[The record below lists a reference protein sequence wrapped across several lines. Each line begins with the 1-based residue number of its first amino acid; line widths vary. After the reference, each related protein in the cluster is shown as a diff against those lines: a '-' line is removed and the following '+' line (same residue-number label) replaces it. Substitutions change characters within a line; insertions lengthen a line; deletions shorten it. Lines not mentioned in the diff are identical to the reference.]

1 MRTVPSAAIS
11 ADGLF
16 SKPVTPSVDCA
27 DSFDATDI
35 HPSRTI
41 DTALLTIH
49 TVVLDQLLPPPP
61 VPSPPGTVCV
71 SPGVKSVVTDTEL
84 AGTSVLTTTL
94 YEEPE
99 VLMMLNV

>member
-1 MRTVPSAAIS
+1 DRGAWKNLAPRGPRRRGALS

-49 TVVLDQLLPPPP
+49 SGPIIMRSKL
-61 VPSPPGTVCV
+61 SG
-71 SPGVKSVVTDTEL
+71 S
-84 AGTSVLTTTL
+84 
-94 YEEPE
+94 
-99 VLMMLNV
+99 